1 MRDADLWDDFGAWVR
16 KNCGRVGS
24 MVILAAQLAEGDSD
38 ELGEYFFKKRYTK
51 AQLSAKFQPP
61 TKIEEARV
69 KRELTES
76 ESRRCEHVLL
86 LIASYRASVD
96 CVVSELLSTA
106 CLLVLF
112 TLHIILEALGVEGHP
127 SFYDGGDKTHE
138 WRVNGIHNYLA
149 SDLQSA
155 F

>member
-1 MRDADLWDDFGAWVR
+1 MCNVALSVTFLLLQCILLFDVFLLVMRDADLWDDFGAWVR

-51 AQLSAKFQPP
+51 EQITAKFQPP

-86 LIASYRASVD
+86 LIA
-96 CVVSELLSTA
+96 
-106 CLLVLF
+106 
-112 TLHIILEALGVEGHP
+112 
-127 SFYDGGDKTHE
+127 
-138 WRVNGIHNYLA
+138 
-149 SDLQSA
+149 
-155 F
+155 